1 MSPAEMR
8 EIRKGLGLTQAAMAK
23 LFGVDL
29 RTVRRWEAGHMT
41 PRGPARVLYRLK
53 QEMKEK

>member
-23 LFGVDL
+23 LFGVDHPHGAPVGG
-29 RTVRRWEAGHMT
+29 R
-41 PRGPARVLYRLK
+41 
-53 QEMKEK
+53 